1 MRRSTHCADVHSH
14 THTQNNAT
22 PSPPQII
29 LSNISLTPAVREH
42 FPRVRSY
49 NQTTEGDQSTRK
61 TKLTKRSLSLSL
73 SCSPAFPLFLL
84 PLETKGAVPSAGH
97 LGKCISFF
105 IYITT
110 RGHMIVLFFFST
122 GHADCV
128 FSFSVISTLSYT
140 FVLLSLHF
148 NTCWNN
154 TVTQPRPI
162 WWSLLWKRIMDEFLM
177 F

>member
-1 MRRSTHCADVHSH
+1 MNIIKHYISIRQAFNEKKHTLRGRAFTH

-110 RGHMIVLFFFST
+110 RGHMIVLFFFF
-122 GHADCV
+122 H
-128 FSFSVISTLSYT
+128 
-140 FVLLSLHF
+140 
-148 NTCWNN
+148 
-154 TVTQPRPI
+154 
-162 WWSLLWKRIMDEFLM
+162 WSC
-177 F
+177 

>member
-1 MRRSTHCADVHSH
+1 MRRSTHCADVHSY

-49 NQTTEGDQSTRK
+49 NQSTEGDQSTRK

-73 SCSPAFPLFLL
+73 SPAFPLFLL

-97 LGKCISFF
+97 LGKYISLY
-105 IYITT
+105 IYIST
-110 RGHMIVLFFFST
+110 RGYMIVFFFST
-122 GHADCV
+122 GHAD
-128 FSFSVISTLSYT
+128 
-140 FVLLSLHF
+140 
-148 NTCWNN
+148 
-154 TVTQPRPI
+154 
-162 WWSLLWKRIMDEFLM
+162 
-177 F
+177 